1 MTSERGIYQI
11 PTEWSR
17 HRRSARSARYGA
29 ASAAALVAVSA
40 MVLTSVGSAQ
50 AAATLVPMG
59 TAEPFA
65 VLAGTGIT
73 STGPTTINGDV
84 GTHPNDAM
92 TVTGSFA
99 LSGTDHGN
107 DGVTADAKDDLTA
120 AYLSAEGQTTDFAVS
135 ADLAGQTLTPG
146 VYTSGS
152 GLAING
158 PAPLT
163 LDAGGD
169 PNAVF
174 VFQAGSTLITQPN
187 TQVNLINGATACN
200 VFWQVTSSTT
210 LGVNSVFRG
219 TVLTLQSS
227 TLNTGATLEGSVLSR
242 NGAVTLDA
250 NTILRPACATP
261 VTGGPVTVP
270 PTTPPPAASPPATPP
285 PATPTPGTDVDEGTD
300 GGQITRVPVGPVDAG
315 GGGDADVIGRFWPS
329 TLR

>member
-1 MTSERGIYQI
+1 MTSDRCIDPTHTERSPHG
-11 PTEWSR
+11 R
-17 HRRSARSARYGA
+17 HARSARYGA
-29 ASAAALVAVSA
+29 VSAAALLAVSVI
-40 MVLTSVGSAQ
+40 VLASAGSAQ
-50 AAATLVPMG
+50 AAATPVPMG

-73 STGPTTINGDV
+73 STGPTTINGDI
-84 GTHPNDAM
+84 GTHPNGAM
-92 TVTGSFA
+92 TVTGSFV
-99 LSGTDHGN
+99 LSGTDHSN
-107 DGVTADAKDDLTA
+107 DGVTAGAKDDLTA
-120 AYLSAEGQTTDFAVS
+120 AYLAAEGQTSDFAVS

-146 VYTSGS
+146 VYTSAS
-152 GLAING
+152 GLAISG
-158 PAPLT
+158 PVPLT

-174 VFQAGSTLITQPN
+174 VFQAGSTLVTQPN

-219 TVLTLQSS
+219 TILTLQSS

-261 VTGGPVTVP
+261 VTGPPVTVP
-270 PTTPPPAASPPATPP
+270 PTASA
-285 PATPTPGTDVDEGTD
+285 PGTDVAGTD
-300 GGQITRVPVGPVDAG
+300 LTAGTAGGQITRVPVGSVDAG
-315 GGGDADVIGRFWPS
+315 GGGAAGVADIAGRLWS
-329 TLR
+329 SATR